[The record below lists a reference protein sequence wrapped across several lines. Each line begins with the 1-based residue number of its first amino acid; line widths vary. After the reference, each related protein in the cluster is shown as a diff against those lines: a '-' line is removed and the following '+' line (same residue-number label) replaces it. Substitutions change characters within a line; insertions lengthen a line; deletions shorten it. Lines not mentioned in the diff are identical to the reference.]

1 MKEATSSSVKMCES
15 TDVDPSLQS
24 SWRLLW
30 EKKTAGKWWGDRK
43 IWGVCEGFCLTCF
56 AAIEIPNSM
65 VGNPWRVAG
74 DSKNRTFGA
83 CDSCGTV

>member
-1 MKEATSSSVKMCES
+1 MEIAVGE
-15 TDVDPSLQS
+15 
-24 SWRLLW
+24 
-30 EKKTAGKWWGDRK
+30 KTAGKWWGDRK

-56 AAIEIPNSM
+56 AAIEIPNWM
-65 VGNPWRVAG
+65 VGNPLVQLLLQFNVWRFCLKLRIFCWRVAG

>member
-1 MKEATSSSVKMCES
+1 MGE
-15 TDVDPSLQS
+15 
-24 SWRLLW
+24 
-30 EKKTAGKWWGDRK
+30 KTAGKWWGDRK

-56 AAIEIPNSM
+56 AAIEIPNWM
-65 VGNPWRVAG
+65 VGNPLVPLLLQFNVSAFLPKTPRFLLAVLAG